1 MLTEKECKNATC
13 PADRK
18 RARFTDASGLYLEVS
33 PTGSKRWFLKIYG
46 DGRESR
52 LALGSYPS
60 VSLSAARLARDRVKV
75 GKAEGVDP
83 IEARRQAKKKTETFE
98 PTSTFKAI
106 ANEWFGK
113 QRKMWSET
121 HADRCYRQLERD
133 LFPLL
138 GGIGI
143 EEIKAPKLLEAIR
156 FIEKRG
162 AYETASRAL
171 MLCGQVWRYAVA
183 SGILERDITVD
194 LKGAL
199 TPYRGKH
206 FAAIVDPEEFGKL
219 LIAIDNYH
227 GGVVVKSALRLAPLV
242 FQRPGELR
250 GARWDEINFDESMW
264 TIPAQRMKRGVHG
277 KEYGEPHMVP
287 LSKQALEIFKFIY
300 LYAGSG
306 EYCFPSPKTK
316 DRSISENSVRTA
328 LLALGYKPDQHTWH
342 GFRASARTMLDEQ
355 LEFDVFVIEAQLAHA
370 VKDSNGRA
378 YNRTKYLKQRS
389 DMMQAWADY
398 LDKLRSER

>member
-46 DGRESR
+46 DGKESR

-83 IEARRQAKKKTETFE
+83 IEARRQAKKKTETVE

-183 SGILERDITVD
+183 SGIIERDITVD

-250 GARWDEINFDESMW
+250 GARWEEVNFDESMW

-277 KEYGEPHMVP
+277 KEYGDPHIVP
-287 LSKQALEIFKFIY
+287 LSKQALEIFKF
-300 LYAGSG
+300 LYAYTGNG
-306 EYCFPSPKTK
+306 EFCFPSPKSK
-316 DRSISENSVRTA
+316 ERPISENSVRTA
-328 LLALGYKPDQHTWH
+328 LLALGYSSDRHTWH

-355 LEFDVFVIEAQLAHA
+355 LEVDILVIESQLAHA
-370 VKDSNGRA
+370 VKDANGRA
-378 YNRTKYLKQRS
+378 YNRTKYIKQRS
-389 DMMQAWADY
+389 AMMQSWADY
-398 LDKLRSER
+398 LDTLKSKE